1 MPLTRP
7 HLQVMIVSSTGVR
20 GLRPRAQ
27 TAWKGK
33 VEGFMDV
40 NRMRGHQQWL
50 REELDRCVAFW
61 LNNGMDRE
69 HGGV

>member
-1 MPLTRP
+1 
-7 HLQVMIVSSTGVR
+7 
-20 GLRPRAQ
+20 
-27 TAWKGK
+27 
-33 VEGFMDV
+33 MDV